1 MSNALTIYEAA
12 PPAVVAPK
20 PRTGNYVLS
29 ACGHDVQLD
38 RDIHFGKIPGTKTPV
53 LYKAGAERIVWIYG
67 ITTRYELEQAIED
80 YEKGFF
86 FYRFRCE
93 LWKGD
98 MLITMGYG
106 SSNSRERKNGSASGF
121 DVANTCLKIAK
132 KRALVD
138 GAILIGQLSGMF
150 SQDLENENF
159 TGAADALTNQKNP
172 TQPITAQQVRYFY
185 TIATR
190 NGVTK
195 AEAKKFLADNGI
207 KSAKDIPSGRFDE
220 LCEALRDAGESNNNN
235 NIVEVIDA
243 D

>member
-12 PPAVVAPK
+12 PPAVVTVT
-20 PRTGNYVLS
+20 PRTGNYVLN
-29 ACGHDVQLD
+29 ACGHELQLD

-53 LYKAGAERIVWIYG
+53 LYKAGAERIVWMYG
-67 ITTRYELEQAIED
+67 ITTKYELEQAIED

-138 GAILIGQLSGMF
+138 GAILVGQLSGMF
-150 SQDLENENF
+150 SQDLENESF
-159 TGAADALTNQKNP
+159 TGASAALTNSKDP
-172 TQPITAQQVRYFY
+172 SEPITAQQVKYFY

-190 NGVTK
+190 HGVTK

-207 KSAKDIPSGRFDE
+207 KSAKEIPSGRFDE
-220 LCEALRDAGESNNNN
+220 LCEALRDAGENTT
-235 NIVEVIDA
+235 IVEVIDA
-243 D
+243 E